1 MPFRR
6 GATPRAMARP
16 QAGHPVMASRGGTL
30 SRRIRLAA
38 GWTGALV
45 LIGVVAFIVGRPGQ
59 DAGVLGATPSASV
72 RSPLPVVFGTA
83 IDGTSGEAAKRT
95 TSFRRGDTF
104 VYSVRLAEPVGA
116 TSVYVEVLRDS
127 GGTLTQLQA
136 PTRLTTVA
144 NRSVIAKRVTVTSLV
159 DAFGTGSFVLR
170 IYLDPSRAP
179 IAAGKFSIV
188 P

>member
-1 MPFRR
+1 
-6 GATPRAMARP
+6 MARP

-45 LIGVVAFIVGRPGQ
+45 LIGIVAFIFGGPGR

-72 RSPLPVVFGTA
+72 RNPLPVVFGTA

-95 TSFRRGDTF
+95 TSFRRADTF
-104 VYSVRLAEPVGA
+104 VYSVRLAAPVGA

-136 PTRLTTVA
+136 PTRLATVP
-144 NRSVIAKRVTVTSLV
+144 NRSVIAKRLTVTSLV

-170 IYLDPSRAP
+170 IYLDPSLAP
-179 IAAGKFSIV
+179 IAAGKFSIL